1 MDSISCKKDS
11 FLSKNLHFWSGFVG
25 SSSSGWIRFK
35 YAITI
40 PSQTRKIAKASP
52 QIVHCKDKMSYT
64 VLTSHAGFPFV
75 ETNAR
80 TSKNQPINSLGKF
93 LESQKENLDLQTR
106 LAFRT
111 IKTDNTTAKK
121 PQSPAKHLT
130 QSSVDISVKLLMNTN
145 TAPIEMN
152 AKTREPK
159 NAQINSPNA
168 LLFFMFIFPPKPHE
182 PVSGKYPY
190 ASLLKIADYK

>member
-1 MDSISCKKDS
+1 MEFVVKKKEQYNTLWVKTLSGCALRYICIVEKRSKKRLIVKKIPLEKVDSISCKKDS

-64 VLTSHAGFPFV
+64 VLTSHAGFPFA

-93 LESQKENLDLQTR
+93 LESQKEILICKPVLHFGQSKQTIQR
-106 LAFRT
+106 QRNHRAQQN
-111 IKTDNTTAKK
+111 I
-121 PQSPAKHLT
+121 SPK
-130 QSSVDISVKLLMNTN
+130 VV
-145 TAPIEMN
+145 
-152 AKTREPK
+152 
-159 NAQINSPNA
+159 
-168 LLFFMFIFPPKPHE
+168 
-182 PVSGKYPY
+182 
-190 ASLLKIADYK
+190 